1 MMVDGSKRWDF
12 VTLEALE
19 LFTCFL
25 APVHVSFFYRIC
37 LQFFCAFVDDFVNSF
52 LVVAS
57 NIIGARTGR
66 FSNSR
71 KNGES
76 SANDHGQHIPG
87 HSLPVRNFILTNLT
101 AD

>member
-1 MMVDGSKRWDF
+1 MGFRDFGGSGIVHMF
-12 VTLEALE
+12 SG
-19 LFTCFL
+19 TC
-25 APVHVSFFYRIC
+25 ACKFFYRIC
-37 LQFFCAFVDDFVNSF
+37 LQFFFAFVNDFVNSF